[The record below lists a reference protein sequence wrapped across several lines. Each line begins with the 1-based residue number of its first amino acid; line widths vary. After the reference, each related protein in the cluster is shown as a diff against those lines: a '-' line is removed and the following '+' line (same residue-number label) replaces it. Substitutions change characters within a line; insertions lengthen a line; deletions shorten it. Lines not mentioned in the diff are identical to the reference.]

1 MERLVAVQ
9 PRPKRRFVASALSVL
24 LVDDQPFFRTLL
36 TEVLRAMGV
45 REITTAVDGYDAL
58 EAFEMLRPD
67 VILTDWVMPDCDGLE
82 LTRQIRLLSDESARA
97 VPIIL
102 VTANNQ
108 KSQIDNARN
117 CGVDNFVLK
126 PVSVKSVAERLRE
139 VIERPRPFVVTE
151 AYRGPC
157 RRRRTPENYAGPFR
171 RFDDPMELDTPATQ
185 REVLRSMMELAAQRI
200 AALVRDLRSGKLKNL
215 SPIRLAAEEVRSLA
229 AELGDA
235 HLARCCKGLC
245 HYIDVL
251 PTPNA
256 VRLDVLH
263 THMDAMEVLLKT
275 PINQQAIRDQVVI
288 GLEKV
293 VAKTVRA
300 A

>member
-1 MERLVAVQ
+1 MAVQ
-9 PRPKRRFVASALSVL
+9 PRPKRRFVASAVSVL

-45 REITTAVDGYDAL
+45 REITTAVDGLDAL

-82 LTRQIRLLSDESARA
+82 LTRRIRQIPDETARA

-108 KSQIDNARN
+108 KSQIDKARN

-139 VIERPRPFVVTE
+139 VIERPRPFVATDS
-151 AYRGPC
+151 YRGPC
-157 RRRRTPENYAGPFR
+157 RRRRTPQNFAGPFR
-171 RFDDPMELDTPATQ
+171 RFDDPMELDTPSTQ
-185 REVLRSMMELAAQRI
+185 REVLRSMLELAASRI
-200 AALVRDLRSGKLKNL
+200 ALLVRELRAGKLANL
-215 SPIRLAAEEVRSLA
+215 PPIRLAAEEVRSLST
-229 AELGDA
+229 ELGDA

-251 PTPNA
+251 PTPSA
-256 VRLDVLH
+256 VRPDVLL
-263 THMDAMEVLLKT
+263 THLDAMEVLLKT
-275 PINQQAIRDQVVI
+275 PLSQQGIRDQVVT

-293 VAKTVRA
+293 VAKTARA